1 MIFNFLVFVVIHHIW
16 GVIVIMAIG
25 AADRMNFVFLNG
37 EMTVPAGRCLIVVDL
52 LLMTTAAISRVD
64 FLEFGMLEI
73 FCLILIVTLLARYC
87 PSTILESVRAD
98 GTGIGSSLCAPWLKS
113 IRGRNP

>member
-73 FCLILIVTLLARYC
+73 FCLILIVTLLARYRLGG
-87 PSTILESVRAD
+87 SIESVMAG
-98 GTGIGSSLCAPWLKS
+98 GTGVCLLTV
-113 IRGRNP
+113 